1 MNLERMLEEALMVP
15 LGKMLE
21 EVLSHM
27 TVAMARAVV
36 YEINESNV
44 SLRMFSMILNS
55 SMQEMKQNSPQS
67 EY

>member
-1 MNLERMLEEALMVP
+1 MVP